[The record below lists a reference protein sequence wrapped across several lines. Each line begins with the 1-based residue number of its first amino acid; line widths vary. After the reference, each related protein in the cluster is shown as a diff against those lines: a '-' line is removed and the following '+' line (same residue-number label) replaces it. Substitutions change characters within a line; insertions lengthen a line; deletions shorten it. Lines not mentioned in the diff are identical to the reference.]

1 MSLSG
6 WSHIWLADDD
16 SGHPDPRKQ
25 WPCLLRLPQM
35 AINRANRKAASDAPV
50 RPPPASRAASL
61 RLCQGSRARSQSYWD
76 FCPPLLVAPQPS
88 LGHMGPFLFFSSS
101 KPLKCPGSYALL
113 GGGASR
119 VGEGRK
125 THTHTHIPLHLTAQQ
140 LENCCHLLCLPFA
153 GSGKNVENSGK
164 DISVPRIMLFS
175 PRAW

>member
-1 MSLSG
+1 MGTLPGEKQRSRWPGIELEVSAEIQVRHKQHGRTWCPGGCPLVIPPFRASQACGGNFQAPACVSLSG
-6 WSHIWLADDD
+6 WSHIWLAVDD

-88 LGHMGPFLFFSSS
+88 LGHMGPFLFF
-101 KPLKCPGSYALL
+101 
-113 GGGASR
+113 
-119 VGEGRK
+119 
-125 THTHTHIPLHLTAQQ
+125 
-140 LENCCHLLCLPFA
+140 F
-153 GSGKNVENSGK
+153 
-164 DISVPRIMLFS
+164 FF
-175 PRAW
+175 